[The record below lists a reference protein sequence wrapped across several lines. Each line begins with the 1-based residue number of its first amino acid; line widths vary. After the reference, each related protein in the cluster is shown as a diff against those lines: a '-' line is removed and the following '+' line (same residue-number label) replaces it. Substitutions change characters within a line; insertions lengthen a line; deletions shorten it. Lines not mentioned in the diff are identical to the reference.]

1 MQNKK
6 RKKTN
11 KHNQKPVEQ
20 LGELGKQ
27 SKMANRKPTSP
38 PRESG
43 SAYHAESERARVLT
57 SNREGKR
64 IVMMALAR
72 VRLLNCFRFYI
83 YKQNVQTD
91 IFMARI

>member
-1 MQNKK
+1 MQKEEQ
-6 RKKTN
+6 KTN

-43 SAYHAESERARVLT
+43 REYYAESERARVE
-57 SNREGKR
+57 RER
-64 IVMMALAR
+64 E
-72 VRLLNCFRFYI
+72 LL
-83 YKQNVQTD
+83 
-91 IFMARI
+91 